1 MPIKQENEIT
11 IRILCSKE
19 ELIKHLE
26 EKGLKKG
33 RKFRL
38 DDHYL
43 IPKILKIEELT
54 IREILS
60 KAVIIR
66 NIDNYG
72 KKVNKITFKNKNI
85 NEKGE
90 IVSQTATSCEV
101 LDYTE
106 AIRFFEELGYYEIM
120 NIIEDDIIYYN
131 DKIELAIKDVYNGDL
146 LIETETNK
154 NITTIEE
161 LKKMIE
167 GLEIPFEKEN
177 YFVKKAEE
185 MLGETLD
192 EMKGLI
198 WKKKH

>member
-11 IRILCSKE
+11 IRILCLKE

-43 IPKILKIEELT
+43 IPKTLKIEELKV
-54 IREILS
+54 REILS

-66 NIDNYG
+66 NIDNDG
-72 KKVNKITFKNKNI
+72 KKVNKITFKKKNI

-101 LDYTE
+101 IDYTE
-106 AIRFFEELGYYEIM
+106 GIKLFEELGYYEIM

-131 DKIELAIKDVYNGDL
+131 DNIELAIKDIYNGDL
-146 LIETETNK
+146 LIETEINK
-154 NITTIEE
+154 NIKTIEE
-161 LKKMIE
+161 LKEMIE
-167 GLEIPFEKEN
+167 RLEIPFEKDN

-185 MLGETLD
+185 RLRGILAE
-192 EMKGLI
+192 
-198 WKKKH
+198 KKY

>member
-43 IPKILKIEELT
+43 IPKILKLEELT

-66 NIDNYG
+66 NIDNDG
-72 KKVNKITFKNKNI
+72 KKVNKITFKKKNI

-101 LDYTE
+101 IDYTE
-106 AIRFFEELGYYEIM
+106 GIRLFEELGYYEIM
-120 NIIEDDIIYYN
+120 NIIENDIIYYN
-131 DKIELAIKDVYNGDL
+131 DKIELAIKDIYNGDL
-146 LIETETNK
+146 LIETETNE
-154 NITTIEE
+154 NIKKIDE
-161 LKKMIE
+161 LKEIIE
-167 GLEIPFEKEN
+167 SLEISFEKEN

-185 MLGETLD
+185 RLGKVID
-192 EMKGLI
+192 E
-198 WKKKH
+198 KKY

>member
-19 ELIKHLE
+19 ELIKCLE

-43 IPKILKIEELT
+43 IPKILKLEELT

-66 NIDNYG
+66 NIDNDG
-72 KKVNKITFKNKNI
+72 KKVNKITFKKKNI

-101 LDYTE
+101 IDYTE
-106 AIRFFEELGYYEIM
+106 GIRLFEELGYYEIM
-120 NIIEDDIIYYN
+120 NIIENDIIYYN
-131 DKIELAIKDVYNGDL
+131 DKIELAIKDIYNGDL
-146 LIETETNK
+146 LIETETNE
-154 NITTIEE
+154 NIKKIEE
-161 LKKMIE
+161 LKEIIE
-167 GLEIPFEKEN
+167 RLEILFEKDN

-185 MLGETLD
+185 TLD
-192 EMKGLI
+192 KILKEKEC
-198 WKKKH
+198 

>member
-38 DDHYL
+38 NDHYL
-43 IPKILKIEELT
+43 IPKTLKLEELT

-66 NIDNYG
+66 NIENDG
-72 KKVNKITFKNKNI
+72 KIVNKITFKKKNI

-101 LDYTE
+101 MDYTE
-106 AIRFFEELGYYEIM
+106 DIRLFEELGYYEIM

-131 DKIELAIKDVYNGDL
+131 DKIELAIKDIYNGDL
-146 LIETETNK
+146 LIETETNN
-154 NITTIEE
+154 NIKTIEE

-167 GLEIPFEKEN
+167 RLEILFEKDN

-185 MLGETLD
+185 TLD
-192 EMKGLI
+192 KILKEKEC
-198 WKKKH
+198 

>member
-19 ELIKHLE
+19 KLIKHLE

-43 IPKILKIEELT
+43 IPKKLKIEELT
-54 IREILS
+54 AREILS

-66 NIDNYG
+66 NIDNDG
-72 KKVNKITFKNKNI
+72 KKVNKITFKKKNI

-101 LDYTE
+101 IDYTE
-106 AIRFFEELGYYEIM
+106 GIKLFEELGYYEIM

-131 DKIELAIKDVYNGDL
+131 DNIELAIKDIENGDL

-161 LKKMIE
+161 LKKIIE
-167 GLEIPFEKEN
+167 NLEIPFEKEN

-185 MLGETLD
+185 RLRGILAE
-192 EMKGLI
+192 
-198 WKKKH
+198 KKY

>member
-1 MPIKQENEIT
+1 MLIKQENEIT

-19 ELIKHLE
+19 ELVKHLE

-43 IPKILKIEELT
+43 IPKMLKIEELT
-54 IREILS
+54 VREILS

-66 NIDNYG
+66 NIDNDG
-72 KKVNKITFKNKNI
+72 KKVNKITFKKKNI

-101 LDYTE
+101 IDYTE
-106 AIRFFEELGYYEIM
+106 GIKLFEELGYYEIM

-131 DKIELAIKDVYNGDL
+131 DKIELAIKDIENGDL

-161 LKKMIE
+161 LKKIIE
-167 GLEIPFEKEN
+167 KLKIPFEKDN

-185 MLGETLD
+185 RLRGILAE
-192 EMKGLI
+192 
-198 WKKKH
+198 KKY

>member
-19 ELIKHLE
+19 KLIKHLE

-38 DDHYL
+38 NDHYL
-43 IPKILKIEELT
+43 IPKTLKIEELT
-54 IREILS
+54 VREILS

-66 NIDNYG
+66 NIENDG
-72 KKVNKITFKNKNI
+72 KIVNKITFKKKNI

-90 IVSQTATSCEV
+90 IVSQAATSCEV
-101 LDYTE
+101 MDYTE
-106 AIRFFEELGYYEIM
+106 GIRLFEELGYYEIM

-131 DKIELAIKDVYNGDL
+131 DKIELAIKDIYNGDL
-146 LIETETNK
+146 LIETETNN

-161 LKKMIE
+161 LKEIIE
-167 GLEIPFEKEN
+167 SLEIPFEKDN

-185 MLGETLD
+185 RLGKVLD
-192 EMKGLI
+192 ER
-198 WKKKH
+198 

>member
-11 IRILCSKE
+11 IRILCLKE

-43 IPKILKIEELT
+43 IPKKLKVEELT
-54 IREILS
+54 VREILS
-60 KAVIIR
+60 KAVILR
-66 NIDNYG
+66 NIDNDG
-72 KKVNKITFKNKNI
+72 KKVNKITFKKKNI

-101 LDYTE
+101 IDYTE
-106 AIRFFEELGYYEIM
+106 GIKLFEELGYYEIM

-131 DKIELAIKDVYNGDL
+131 DKIELAIKDIENGDL

-161 LKKMIE
+161 LKKIIE
-167 GLEIPFEKEN
+167 KLEIPFEKEN

-185 MLGETLD
+185 RLRGILAE
-192 EMKGLI
+192 
-198 WKKKH
+198 KKY

>member
-11 IRILCSKE
+11 IRILCLKE

-43 IPKILKIEELT
+43 IPKTLKIEELKV
-54 IREILS
+54 REILS

-66 NIDNYG
+66 NIDNDG
-72 KKVNKITFKNKNI
+72 KKVNKITFKKKNI

-101 LDYTE
+101 IDYTE
-106 AIRFFEELGYYEIM
+106 GIKLFEELGYYEIM

-131 DKIELAIKDVYNGDL
+131 DNIELAIKDIENGDL

-161 LKKMIE
+161 LKKIIE
-167 GLEIPFEKEN
+167 NLEIPFEKEN

-185 MLGETLD
+185 RLRGILAE
-192 EMKGLI
+192 
-198 WKKKH
+198 KKY

>member
-19 ELIKHLE
+19 ELIKYLE

-33 RKFRL
+33 RKFTL

-54 IREILS
+54 VREILS

-66 NIDNYG
+66 GIENDG
-72 KKVNKITFKNKNI
+72 KIVNKITFKKKNI

-101 LDYTE
+101 IDYTE
-106 AIRFFEELGYYEIM
+106 GIKLFEELEYYEIM

-131 DKIELAIKDVYNGDL
+131 DKIELAIKDIENGDL

-161 LKKMIE
+161 LKKIIE
-167 GLEIPFEKEN
+167 KLEIPFEKDN

-185 MLGETLD
+185 RLGKILE
-192 EMKGLI
+192 KR
-198 WKKKH
+198 KY

>member
-33 RKFRL
+33 RRFRL

-43 IPKILKIEELT
+43 IPKTLKLEELT
-54 IREILS
+54 VREILS

-66 NIDNYG
+66 NIDNDG
-72 KKVNKITFKNKNI
+72 KIVNKITFKKKNI

-90 IVSQTATSCEV
+90 IVSQAATSCEV
-101 LDYTE
+101 MDYTE
-106 AIRFFEELGYYEIM
+106 GIRLFEELGYYEIM

-131 DKIELAIKDVYNGDL
+131 DNIELAIKDVYNGDL
-146 LIETETNK
+146 LIETETNN

-161 LKKMIE
+161 LKEIIE
-167 GLEIPFEKEN
+167 SLEIPFEKDN

-185 MLGETLD
+185 RLGKVLD
-192 EMKGLI
+192 ER
-198 WKKKH
+198 

>member
-38 DDHYL
+38 NDHYL
-43 IPKILKIEELT
+43 IPKTLKLEELT

-66 NIDNYG
+66 NIENDG
-72 KKVNKITFKNKNI
+72 KIVNKITFKKKNI

-90 IVSQTATSCEV
+90 IVSQAATSCEV
-101 LDYTE
+101 MDYTE
-106 AIRFFEELGYYEIM
+106 GIRLFEELGYYEIM

-131 DKIELAIKDVYNGDL
+131 DNIEIAIKDVYNGDL
-146 LIETETNK
+146 LIETETNN

-161 LKKMIE
+161 LKEIIE
-167 GLEIPFEKEN
+167 SLEIPFEKDN

-185 MLGETLD
+185 RLGKALD
-192 EMKGLI
+192 ER
-198 WKKKH
+198 

>member
-26 EKGLKKG
+26 EKRLKKG
-33 RKFRL
+33 RIFRL

-43 IPKILKIEELT
+43 IPKKLKAEELKV
-54 IREILS
+54 REILS

-66 NIDNYG
+66 NIDNDG
-72 KKVNKITFKNKNI
+72 KKVNKITFKKKNI

-101 LDYTE
+101 IDYTE
-106 AIRFFEELGYYEIM
+106 GIKLFEELGYYEIM

-131 DKIELAIKDVYNGDL
+131 DKIELAIKDIENGEL

-161 LKKMIE
+161 LKKIIE
-167 GLEIPFEKEN
+167 NLEIPFEKEN

-185 MLGETLD
+185 RLRGILAE
-192 EMKGLI
+192 
-198 WKKKH
+198 KKY

>member
-19 ELIKHLE
+19 ELINHLE

-33 RKFRL
+33 RRFRL

-43 IPKILKIEELT
+43 IPKTLKKEELT
-54 IREILS
+54 VREILS

-66 NIDNYG
+66 NIDNDG
-72 KKVNKITFKNKNI
+72 KIVNKITFKKKNI

-106 AIRFFEELGYYEIM
+106 GIRLFEELGYYEIM

-131 DKIELAIKDVYNGDL
+131 DNIELAIKDIYNGDL
-146 LIETETNK
+146 LIETETNN
-154 NITTIEE
+154 NIKTIEE

-167 GLEIPFEKEN
+167 RLEILFEKDN

-185 MLGETLD
+185 TLD
-192 EMKGLI
+192 KILKEKEC
-198 WKKKH
+198 

>member
-11 IRILCSKE
+11 IRILCLKE

-43 IPKILKIEELT
+43 IPKKLKVEELT
-54 IREILS
+54 VREILS

-66 NIDNYG
+66 NIDNDG
-72 KKVNKITFKNKNI
+72 KKVNKITFKKKNI

-101 LDYTE
+101 IDYTE
-106 AIRFFEELGYYEIM
+106 GIKLFEELGYYEIM

-131 DKIELAIKDVYNGDL
+131 DNIELAIKDIENGDL

-161 LKKMIE
+161 LKKIIE
-167 GLEIPFEKEN
+167 KLEIPFEKEN

-185 MLGETLD
+185 RLRGILAE
-192 EMKGLI
+192 
-198 WKKKH
+198 KKY

>member
-43 IPKILKIEELT
+43 ISKTLKLEELT
-54 IREILS
+54 VREILS
-60 KAVIIR
+60 KAVIVR
-66 NIDNYG
+66 NIDNDG
-72 KKVNKITFKNKNI
+72 KIVNKITFKKKII

-106 AIRFFEELGYYEIM
+106 GIRLFEELGYYEIM
-120 NIIEDDIIYYN
+120 NIIEDDSIYYN
-131 DKIELAIKDVYNGDL
+131 DKIELAIKDIYNGDL
-146 LIETETNK
+146 LIETETNE
-154 NITTIEE
+154 NIKKIEE
-161 LKKMIE
+161 LKKIIE
-167 GLEIPFEKEN
+167 KLEIPFEKEN

-185 MLGETLD
+185 RLRGILAE
-192 EMKGLI
+192 
-198 WKKKH
+198 KKY

>member
-33 RKFRL
+33 RRFRL

-43 IPKILKIEELT
+43 IPKILRVEELT
-54 IREILS
+54 AREILS
-60 KAVIIR
+60 KVVIVR
-66 NIDNYG
+66 NIDNDG
-72 KKVNKITFKNKNI
+72 KIVNKITFKNKNI

-106 AIRFFEELGYYEIM
+106 GIRLFEELGYYEIM
-120 NIIEDDIIYYN
+120 NIIENDIIYYN
-131 DKIELAIKDVYNGDL
+131 DKIELAIKDIYNGDL
-146 LIETETNK
+146 LIETETNN
-154 NITTIEE
+154 NIKTIEE
-161 LKKMIE
+161 LKEIIE
-167 GLEIPFEKEN
+167 SLEIPFEKEN

-185 MLGETLD
+185 RLRRILAE
-192 EMKGLI
+192 
-198 WKKKH
+198 KKY

>member
-1 MPIKQENEIT
+1 MPIKRENEIT

-33 RKFRL
+33 RRFRL

-43 IPKILKIEELT
+43 IPKILKLEELT
-54 IREILS
+54 VREILS

-66 NIDNYG
+66 NIDNDG
-72 KKVNKITFKNKNI
+72 KIVNKITFKKKNI

-90 IVSQTATSCEV
+90 IVSQAATSCEV
-101 LDYTE
+101 MDYTE
-106 AIRFFEELGYYEIM
+106 GIRLFEELGYYEIM

-131 DKIELAIKDVYNGDL
+131 DNIELAIKDIYNGDL
-146 LIETETNK
+146 LIEIETNH

-161 LKKMIE
+161 LKEIIE
-167 GLEIPFEKEN
+167 SLEIPFEKDN

-185 MLGETLD
+185 RLGKVLNKSEN
-192 EMKGLI
+192 
-198 WKKKH
+198 

>member
-33 RKFRL
+33 RIFRL

-43 IPKILKIEELT
+43 IPKKLKAEELKV
-54 IREILS
+54 REILS

-66 NIDNYG
+66 NIDNDG
-72 KKVNKITFKNKNI
+72 KKVNKITFKKKNI

-101 LDYTE
+101 IDYTE
-106 AIRFFEELGYYEIM
+106 GIKLFEELGYYEIM

-131 DKIELAIKDVYNGDL
+131 DKIELAIKDIYNGDL

-161 LKKMIE
+161 LKKIIE
-167 GLEIPFEKEN
+167 KLEISFEKDN

-185 MLGETLD
+185 RLRGILAE
-192 EMKGLI
+192 
-198 WKKKH
+198 KKY

>member
-38 DDHYL
+38 NDHYL
-43 IPKILKIEELT
+43 IPKTLKLEELT

-66 NIDNYG
+66 NIENDG
-72 KKVNKITFKNKNI
+72 KIVNKITFKKKNI

-90 IVSQTATSCEV
+90 IVSQAATSCEV
-101 LDYTE
+101 MDYTE
-106 AIRFFEELGYYEIM
+106 GIRLFEELGYYEIM

-131 DKIELAIKDVYNGDL
+131 DNIEIAIKDVYNGDL
-146 LIETETNK
+146 LIETETNN

-161 LKKMIE
+161 LKEIIE
-167 GLEIPFEKEN
+167 SLEIPFEN
-177 YFVKKAEE
+177 IISILQV
-185 MLGETLD
+185 L
-192 EMKGLI
+192 
-198 WKKKH
+198 

>member
-26 EKGLKKG
+26 EKRLKKG
-33 RKFRL
+33 RIFRL

-43 IPKILKIEELT
+43 IPKKLKAEELKV
-54 IREILS
+54 REILS

-66 NIDNYG
+66 NIDNDG
-72 KKVNKITFKNKNI
+72 KKVNKITFKKKNI

-101 LDYTE
+101 MNYTE
-106 AIRFFEELGYYEIM
+106 GIRLFEELGYYEIM

-146 LIETETNK
+146 LMEIETNNNT
-154 NITTIEE
+154 TTIEE
-161 LKKMIE
+161 LKEIIE
-167 GLEIPFEKEN
+167 SLEISFEKEN

-185 MLGETLD
+185 RLGKVLNKSEN
-192 EMKGLI
+192 
-198 WKKKH
+198 

>member
-33 RKFRL
+33 RRFRL

-43 IPKILKIEELT
+43 IPKILKVEELT

-66 NIDNYG
+66 NIDNDG
-72 KKVNKITFKNKNI
+72 KSVNKITFKNKNI

-90 IVSQTATSCEV
+90 IVSQTAISCEV
-101 LDYTE
+101 IDYTE
-106 AIRFFEELGYYEIM
+106 GIRLFEELGYYEIM

-131 DKIELAIKDVYNGDL
+131 DKIELAIKDIYNGDL
-146 LIETETNK
+146 LIETETNN
-154 NITTIEE
+154 NIKTIEE
-161 LKKMIE
+161 LKEIIE
-167 GLEIPFEKEN
+167 RLEIPFEKEN

-185 MLGETLD
+185 RLGKVLD
-192 EMKGLI
+192 ER
-198 WKKKH
+198 

>member
-19 ELIKHLE
+19 ELIRHLE
-26 EKGLKKG
+26 EKGLKKW
-33 RKFRL
+33 RKFTL

-43 IPKILKIEELT
+43 IPKILKLEELT
-54 IREILS
+54 VREILA
-60 KAVIIR
+60 KAVIVR
-66 NIDNYG
+66 NIDNDG
-72 KKVNKITFKNKNI
+72 KIVNKITFKSKNI

-106 AIRFFEELGYYEIM
+106 AIRLFEELGYYEIM

-131 DKIELAIKDVYNGDL
+131 DKIELAIKDIYNGDL
-146 LIETETNK
+146 LMEIETNN
-154 NITTIEE
+154 NITTIKE
-161 LKKMIE
+161 LKEIIE
-167 GLEIPFEKEN
+167 SLEIPFEKDN

-185 MLGETLD
+185 RIGKVLNKSEN
-192 EMKGLI
+192 
-198 WKKKH
+198 

>member
-1 MPIKQENEIT
+1 MPIKQENEIA

-38 DDHYL
+38 NDHYL
-43 IPKILKIEELT
+43 IPKKLKIEELT
-54 IREILS
+54 VREILS
-60 KAVIIR
+60 KAVIVR
-66 NIDNYG
+66 NIENDG
-72 KKVNKITFKNKNI
+72 KIVNKITFKNKNI

-101 LDYTE
+101 IDYTE
-106 AIRFFEELGYYEIM
+106 GIRLFEELGYYEIM

-131 DKIELAIKDVYNGDL
+131 DKIELAIKDIYNGDL
-146 LIETETNK
+146 LIETETNN
-154 NITTIEE
+154 NIKTIEE
-161 LKKMIE
+161 LKKIIE
-167 GLEIPFEKEN
+167 KLEIPFEKDN

-185 MLGETLD
+185 TLD
-192 EMKGLI
+192 KILKEKEC
-198 WKKKH
+198 

>member
-19 ELIKHLE
+19 ELIKCLE

-38 DDHYL
+38 NDHYL
-43 IPKILKIEELT
+43 IPKILRVEELT
-54 IREILS
+54 GREILS

-66 NIDNYG
+66 NIDNDG
-72 KKVNKITFKNKNI
+72 KKVNKITFKKKNI

-101 LDYTE
+101 IDYIE
-106 AIRFFEELGYYEIM
+106 GIKLFEELGYYEIM

-146 LIETETNK
+146 LMEIETNNNT
-154 NITTIEE
+154 TTIEE
-161 LKKMIE
+161 LKEIIE
-167 GLEIPFEKEN
+167 SLEISFEKEN

-185 MLGETLD
+185 RLGKVLNKSEN
-192 EMKGLI
+192 
-198 WKKKH
+198 

>member
-33 RKFRL
+33 RRFRL
-38 DDHYL
+38 NDHYL
-43 IPKILKIEELT
+43 IPKTLKLEELT

-60 KAVIIR
+60 KAVIVR
-66 NIDNYG
+66 NIDNDG
-72 KKVNKITFKNKNI
+72 KIVNKITFKKKNI

-90 IVSQTATSCEV
+90 IVSQAATSCEV
-101 LDYTE
+101 MDYTE
-106 AIRFFEELGYYEIM
+106 GIRLFEELGYYEIM

-131 DKIELAIKDVYNGDL
+131 DNIELAIKDIYNGDL

-154 NITTIEE
+154 SITRIEE
-161 LKKMIE
+161 LKEIIE
-167 GLEIPFEKEN
+167 RLEILFEKDN

-185 MLGETLD
+185 TLD
-192 EMKGLI
+192 KILKEKEC
-198 WKKKH
+198 

>member
-33 RKFRL
+33 RRFRL
-38 DDHYL
+38 DDPYL
-43 IPKILKIEELT
+43 IPKTLKLEELT
-54 IREILS
+54 VREIWS

-66 NIDNYG
+66 NIDNDG
-72 KKVNKITFKNKNI
+72 KIVNKITFKKKSI

-101 LDYTE
+101 IDYTE
-106 AIRFFEELGYYEIM
+106 GIRLFEEFGYYEIM

-131 DKIELAIKDVYNGDL
+131 DNIELAIKDIYNGDL
-146 LIETETNK
+146 LIEIETNN

-161 LKKMIE
+161 LKEIIE
-167 GLEIPFEKEN
+167 SLEIPFEKDN

-185 MLGETLD
+185 RLGKVLNKSEN
-192 EMKGLI
+192 
-198 WKKKH
+198 

>member
-19 ELIKHLE
+19 ELIKCLE

-33 RKFRL
+33 RRFRL

-43 IPKILKIEELT
+43 IPKTLKLEELT
-54 IREILS
+54 VREILS

-66 NIDNYG
+66 NIENDG
-72 KKVNKITFKNKNI
+72 KIVNKITFKKKII

-101 LDYTE
+101 FDYTE
-106 AIRFFEELGYYEIM
+106 GIRLFEELGYYEIM

-131 DKIELAIKDVYNGDL
+131 DNIELAIKDVYNGEL
-146 LIETETNK
+146 LIEIETNK
-154 NITTIEE
+154 NIKTIEE
-161 LKKMIE
+161 LKEIIE
-167 GLEIPFEKEN
+167 SLEIPFAKDK

-185 MLGETLD
+185 RLGKVLD
-192 EMKGLI
+192 ER
-198 WKKKH
+198 

>member
-33 RKFRL
+33 RIFRL

-43 IPKILKIEELT
+43 IPKTLKIEELT
-54 IREILS
+54 VREILL

-66 NIDNYG
+66 NIDNDG
-72 KKVNKITFKNKNI
+72 KKVNKITFKKKNI
-85 NEKGE
+85 NENGE

-101 LDYTE
+101 IDYTE
-106 AIRFFEELGYYEIM
+106 GIKLFEELGYYEIM

-131 DKIELAIKDVYNGDL
+131 DNIELAIKDIYNGDL

-161 LKKMIE
+161 LKKIIE
-167 GLEIPFEKEN
+167 NLEIPFEKEN

-185 MLGETLD
+185 RLRGILAE
-192 EMKGLI
+192 
-198 WKKKH
+198 KKY

>member
-1 MPIKQENEIT
+1 MPIKQENELT

-33 RKFRL
+33 RRFRL
-38 DDHYL
+38 NDHYL
-43 IPKILKIEELT
+43 IPKTLKIEELT
-54 IREILS
+54 VREILS

-66 NIDNYG
+66 NIDNDG
-72 KKVNKITFKNKNI
+72 EIVNKITFKKKNI

-101 LDYTE
+101 IDYTE
-106 AIRFFEELGYYEIM
+106 GIRLFEELGYYEIM

-131 DKIELAIKDVYNGDL
+131 DKIELAIKDIYNGDL
-146 LIETETNK
+146 LIETETNE
-154 NITTIEE
+154 NIKKIEE
-161 LKKMIE
+161 LKKIIE
-167 GLEIPFEKEN
+167 KLEIPFEKEN

-185 MLGETLD
+185 RLRGILAE
-192 EMKGLI
+192 
-198 WKKKH
+198 KKY

>member
-43 IPKILKIEELT
+43 IPKTLKIEELT

-60 KAVIIR
+60 KAVIVR
-66 NIDNYG
+66 NIDNDG
-72 KKVNKITFKNKNI
+72 KIVNKITFKKKII

-106 AIRFFEELGYYEIM
+106 GIRLFEELGYYEIM
-120 NIIEDDIIYYN
+120 NIIEDDSIYYN
-131 DKIELAIKDVYNGDL
+131 DKIELAIKDIYNGDL
-146 LIETETNK
+146 LIEIETNK
-154 NITTIEE
+154 NIQTIEE
-161 LKKMIE
+161 LKGRIE
-167 GLEIPFEKEN
+167 RLEIPFEKDN

-185 MLGETLD
+185 RL
-192 EMKGLI
+192 
-198 WKKKH
+198 WKLLNKSEN

>member
-38 DDHYL
+38 NDHYL
-43 IPKILKIEELT
+43 IPKKLKIEELT
-54 IREILS
+54 VREILS

-66 NIDNYG
+66 NIDNDG
-72 KKVNKITFKNKNI
+72 KSVNKITFKNKNI

-90 IVSQTATSCEV
+90 IVSQAATSCEV

-106 AIRFFEELGYYEIM
+106 GIRLFEELGYYEIM

-131 DKIELAIKDVYNGDL
+131 DDIELAIKDIYNGDL
-146 LIETETNK
+146 LIETETNN
-154 NITTIEE
+154 NIKTIEE

-167 GLEIPFEKEN
+167 SLEIPFEKEN

-185 MLGETLD
+185 TLD
-192 EMKGLI
+192 RILKEKEC
-198 WKKKH
+198 

>member
-38 DDHYL
+38 NDHYL
-43 IPKILKIEELT
+43 IPKTLKLEELT

-66 NIDNYG
+66 NIENDG
-72 KKVNKITFKNKNI
+72 KIVNKITFKKKNI

-90 IVSQTATSCEV
+90 IVSQAATSCEV
-101 LDYTE
+101 MDYTE
-106 AIRFFEELGYYEIM
+106 GIRLFEELGYYEIM

-131 DKIELAIKDVYNGDL
+131 DNIEIAIKDVYNGDL
-146 LIETETNK
+146 LIETETNY
-154 NITTIEE
+154 NITIIEE
-161 LKKMIE
+161 LKKIIE
-167 GLEIPFEKEN
+167 NLEIPFEKEN

-185 MLGETLD
+185 RIGKVLNKSEN
-192 EMKGLI
+192 
-198 WKKKH
+198 

>member
-1 MPIKQENEIT
+1 MLIKQENEIT

-33 RKFRL
+33 RIFRL

-43 IPKILKIEELT
+43 IPKKLKAEELKV
-54 IREILS
+54 REILS

-66 NIDNYG
+66 NIDNDG
-72 KKVNKITFKNKNI
+72 KKVNKITFKKKNI

-101 LDYTE
+101 IDYTE
-106 AIRFFEELGYYEIM
+106 GIKLFEELGYYEIM

-131 DKIELAIKDVYNGDL
+131 DNIELAIKDIENGDL

-161 LKKMIE
+161 LKKIIE
-167 GLEIPFEKEN
+167 KLEIPFEKDN

-185 MLGETLD
+185 RLRGILAE
-192 EMKGLI
+192 
-198 WKKKH
+198 KKY